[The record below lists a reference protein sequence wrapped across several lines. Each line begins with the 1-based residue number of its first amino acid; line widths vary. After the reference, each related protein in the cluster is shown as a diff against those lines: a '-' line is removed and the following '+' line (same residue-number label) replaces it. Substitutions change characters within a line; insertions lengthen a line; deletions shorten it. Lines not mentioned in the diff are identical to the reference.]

1 MRAYMLEKLCLLANN
16 ARIIYNHL
24 QPKRAPIG
32 IKPATEML
40 VMELVQPWLQAKKE
54 RALKVKESKEESKGS
69 SANLTKKSRVGWTTS
84 KIVWSPPHG

>member
-1 MRAYMLEKLCLLANN
+1 M
-16 ARIIYNHL
+16 
-24 QPKRAPIG
+24 G

-40 VMELVQPWLQAKKE
+40 EMELVQPWLQAKKE

-84 KIVWSPPHG
+84 KIVSIKLIEQFDKQYQIHRTV